1 MVSDKEWAIAG
12 NGAEV
17 GMGSAEIHIG
27 VSQYD
32 SAPRVLI
39 VSYEDQVRR
48 FTDGDVDHKVSPAA
62 KVEEVL
68 RAFAPPDVV
77 VVDRRILDQ
86 GCSGTPQCSAADAAG
101 NSADTGVELI
111 ARLLK
116 VLGTASREA
125 KTNVHRE

>member
-1 MVSDKEWAIAG
+1 MIADKGWTFAD
-12 NGAEV
+12 NGAQV
-17 GMGSAEIHIG
+17 GMGSAEIRVG

-32 SAPRVLI
+32 RAPRVLI
-39 VSYEDQVRR
+39 VSYEGQVRR

-62 KVEEVL
+62 NVEEVL

-77 VVDRRILDQ
+77 VVDRRILGQ
-86 GCSGTPQCSAADAAG
+86 GCSGTPQCSAADTAG
-101 NSADTGVELI
+101 TSADTGVELI

-116 VLGTASREA
+116 VLGTASRET